1 MEPIITS
8 PANERLKHARRVRD
22 GREDGLIFIEGER
35 LVEEC
40 LKSGLR
46 MIACYHA
53 PEPALSAGSLIEGL
67 NKSGCPV
74 FPVAETVL
82 ETISDTVNS
91 QGLIVIAER
100 PVFSLEDL
108 SANNPGEPL
117 IVCLD
122 KVQDPGNFGTIVRTA
137 EAAGASGVIA
147 LKGCVDAWAP
157 KTLRSSMG
165 SAFRL
170 PMATEIC
177 DEEFIRYADN
187 GSFRIVATFADGETL
202 YTDFDWRDPV
212 VVVFGNE
219 AHGISRK
226 LMERCDA
233 GLRIPIR
240 EPVESLNVS
249 AAAAAILFEAVRQ
262 RTGME
267 YRL

>member
-1 MEPIITS
+1 MESIITS

-53 PEPALSAGSLIEGL
+53 PEPAPSAGSLIEDL
-67 NKSGCPV
+67 NKSGCPA

-91 QGLIVIAER
+91 QGLIVIAKR

-108 SANNPGEPL
+108 SANNSGEPL

-122 KVQDPGNFGTIVRTA
+122 EVQDPGNFGAIVRTA

-170 PMATEIC
+170 PIATEISY
-177 DEEFIRYADN
+177 EKFIRYADN
-187 GSFRIVATFADGETL
+187 GSFRIVATLADGETL

-212 VVVFGNE
+212 IVVFGNE
-219 AHGISRK
+219 AHGISQE
-226 LMERCDA
+226 LMERCNA

-262 RTGME
+262 RT
-267 YRL
+267 

>member
-1 MEPIITS
+1 M
-8 PANERLKHARRVRD
+8 
-22 GREDGLIFIEGER
+22 
-35 LVEEC
+35 
-40 LKSGLR
+40 
-46 MIACYHA
+46 
-53 PEPALSAGSLIEGL
+53 
-67 NKSGCPV
+67 
-74 FPVAETVL
+74 AETVL

-91 QGLIVIAER
+91 QGLIVIAKR

-170 PMATEIC
+170 PMATEIS

-212 VVVFGNE
+212 IVVFGNE

-262 RTGME
+262 RT
-267 YRL
+267 